1 MSSSSSVTST
11 TVNGTTRVTGLVS
24 GIDVDSIVEQLMSAK
39 KTKLNKLQQQQQLAE
54 WRQETYQSIISQV
67 QSFVSNYFDITS
79 SSSLLSQSTFQQ
91 FQTSSSSSAVTVTA
105 GSGAAA
111 GTHSIQVSQLATAAT
126 LTTDGRLSQDIRG
139 AGAADYSSLAGTSFV
154 IEVDG
159 TKRTIT
165 LDESVTDAASLQ
177 TAVDAAVG
185 EGKVTVTDDAGVL
198 SIAAATGSGVQK
210 ITISSSSSSSSAL
223 EALGFSG
230 DGAVLSTRIS
240 TSDTL
245 ETLAAAMAD
254 SFSFND
260 DGQVE
265 LSINGVSFT
274 FDKDD
279 TLAEMMK
286 EINQSDAGATL
297 SYNSVT
303 DQLVLTA
310 DETGAG
316 QTLTVT
322 ETGSTFLTA
331 ALNQAAAGQDA
342 KLTLD
347 GQELARS
354 SNTVTVDG
362 VIYTLNATT
371 TEAVTATLTQDT
383 DAIYD
388 TIAAFVNDYNELIS
402 TINAELSAEYD
413 SDYPPLTDDQ
423 KAEMSEDEIEEWEAK
438 AKTGLLANDSILK
451 NLLKNL
457 RTAVYDSVAGQSVTI
472 TSIGITTGT
481 YDEKGKLH
489 IDETTLK
496 AAIEANP
503 EGVMNLFTQQS
514 STYAGTTTVRSLNS
528 SQLQTRYKEEGLAYR
543 FYDILQAN
551 VSTIR
556 DNSGNKGLLLQKAG
570 IDGDAS
576 STDNVLTNAINDYQ
590 ERIEKEEERLDD
602 EEERLYAQ
610 YTSLETYISQMNAQ
624 LTALQSYLN
633 TGS

>member
-11 TVNGTTRVTGLVS
+11 TVSGTTRVTGLVS

-54 WRQETYQSIISQV
+54 WRQETYRGIISEV
-67 QSFVSNYFDITS
+67 QSFTSKYFDVTS
-79 SSSLLSQSTFQQ
+79 SSSLLSQSTFRQ
-91 FQTSSSSSAVTVTA
+91 FQTSSSSAVTVTA

-126 LTTDGRLSQDIRG
+126 RTTDGRLSQDIRG
-139 AGAADYSSLAGTSFV
+139 ASAADYSSLTGKSFV

-159 TKRTIT
+159 SKKTVT
-165 LDESVTDAASLQ
+165 LDDSVADAASLQ
-177 TAVDAAVG
+177 TAIDKAVG
-185 EGKVTVTDDAGVL
+185 EGKVTVTEDAGVL
-198 SIAAATGSGVQK
+198 TIAAASGSGVQK
-210 ITISSSSSSSSAL
+210 ITVSSSGSSSSAL
-223 EALGFSG
+223 ESLGFSG
-230 DGAVLSTRIS
+230 EGAILSNRID
-240 TSDTL
+240 TSATL
-245 ETLAAAMAD
+245 ETLAGTIAN
-254 SFSFND
+254 SFTFNSD
-260 DGQVE
+260 DQVE
-265 LSINGVSFT
+265 FAVNGVSFT

-279 TLAEMMK
+279 TLDQVMK
-286 EINQSDAGATL
+286 KINQSDAGVTL
-297 SYNSVT
+297 SYNSLS

-310 DETGAG
+310 GETGAG

-322 ETGSTFLTA
+322 ETDSTFLAA
-331 ALNQAAAGQDA
+331 ALSQASAGQDA

-347 GQELARS
+347 GQELTRS

-362 VIYTLNATT
+362 VIYTLNETT
-371 TEAVTATLTQDT
+371 TEAVTVTLAQDT
-383 DAIYD
+383 DTIYD
-388 TIAAFVNDYNELIS
+388 TIAGFVNDYNALIDS
-402 TINAELSAEYD
+402 INAELSAEYD
-413 SDYPPLTDDQ
+413 SDYPPLTEDQ

-438 AKTGLLANDSILK
+438 AKTGLLAGDSVLK
-451 NLLKNL
+451 NLLSNL

-472 TSIGITTGT
+472 SGIGITTGT

-489 IDETTLK
+489 IDETKLK
-496 AAIEANP
+496 EAIEANP

-514 STYAGTTTVRSLNS
+514 SAYSGTTTVRTLNS
-528 SQLQTRYKEEGLAYR
+528 GELQTRYKEEGLAYR

-570 IDGDAS
+570 TSGDAS

-590 ERIEKEEERLDD
+590 ERIEKEEERLDE